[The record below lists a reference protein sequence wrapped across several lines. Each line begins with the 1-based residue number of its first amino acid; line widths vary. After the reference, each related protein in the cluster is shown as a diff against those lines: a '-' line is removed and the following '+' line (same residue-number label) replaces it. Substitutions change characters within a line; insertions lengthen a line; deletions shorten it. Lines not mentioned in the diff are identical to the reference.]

1 MITSSYIKLVKVIR
15 YSLMLASVYVN
26 TLLQFQIISFMSRNS
41 HIMVSSCLILLWTI
55 VTTCN
60 TSNINLPD
68 IHQLNMAAYIGDT
81 NQVIKVVGKQL
92 DWTQMYNDSGSS
104 LTAIHHA
111 LRGRYDSLATQSLQ
125 LVGEH
130 EVCEF
135 DQFCSENCI
144 LKILWEQV
152 PWFLK
157 YQGYFVIVA
166 NYKGVKYPKEEFP
179 LCVYVKA
186 FLTFMRTWTLITS
199 LRS

>member
-144 LKILWEQV
+144 LKIL
-152 PWFLK
+152 
-157 YQGYFVIVA
+157 
-166 NYKGVKYPKEEFP
+166 
-179 LCVYVKA
+179 
-186 FLTFMRTWTLITS
+186 
-199 LRS
+199 